1 MAEFIEF
8 LQGELLLTGTL
19 LALIVLLIV
28 NLYGDKFKKYEVVD
42 TNGAITLMDDDSLI
56 ILDVREEKERSSG
69 FIKSDIHIPMA
80 QVKTK
85 LDSLDKSKKILA
97 YCRTGS
103 RSNRIAELLCRN
115 QFENVYTLKGG
126 FDAWQKA
133 GLPITK

>member
-1 MAEFIEF
+1 MAEFIAF

-19 LALIVLLIV
+19 LALIVMLIV

-42 TNGAITLMDDDSLI
+42 TNGAISLMDDDDLI

-85 LDSLDKSKKILA
+85 LDSLDKSKKILT
-97 YCRTGS
+97 YCRNGS
-103 RSNRIAELLCRN
+103 HSNRIACLL
-115 QFENVYTLKGG
+115 YTSPSPRDLSTSRMPSS
-126 FDAWQKA
+126 A
-133 GLPITK
+133 

>member
-1 MAEFIEF
+1 MIEFIEF

-19 LALIVLLIV
+19 LALIVLLMV
-28 NLYGDKFKKYEVVD
+28 NIYGDKFKKYEVVD
-42 TNGAITLMDDDSLI
+42 TNGAISLMDDDDLI

-80 QVKTK
+80 QVKAK
-85 LDSLDKSKKILA
+85 LDSLDKSKKILT
-97 YCRTGS
+97 YCRTGN

-126 FDAWQKA
+126 FDDWQKA

>member
-8 LQGELLLTGTL
+8 LQGGLLLTGTL

-42 TNGAITLMDDDSLI
+42 TNGAISLMDDDDLI

-69 FIKSDIHIPMA
+69 FIKSDIHLPMA
-80 QVKTK
+80 QVKAK

-133 GLPITK
+133 GLPIKK

>member
-1 MAEFIEF
+1 MIEIIEF
-8 LQGELLLTGTL
+8 LQDELLLTGTL

-28 NLYGDKFKKYEVVD
+28 NIYGDKFKKYEVVD
-42 TNGAITLMDDDSLI
+42 TNGAISLMDDDDLI

-80 QVKTK
+80 KVKTK

-97 YCRTGS
+97 YCRTGT

-115 QFENVYTLKGG
+115 QFQNVYTLKGG

-133 GLPITK
+133 GLPIKK

>member
-28 NLYGDKFKKYEVVD
+28 NIYGDKFRKYEVVD

-69 FIKSDIHIPMA
+69 FIKSDTHIPMA
-80 QVKTK
+80 KVKAK

-133 GLPITK
+133 GLPIKK

>member
-1 MAEFIEF
+1 MTELIEF

-42 TNGAITLMDDDSLI
+42 TNGAISLMDDDDLI

-85 LDSLDKSKKILA
+85 LDSLDKSKK
-97 YCRTGS
+97 Y
-103 RSNRIAELLCRN
+103 
-115 QFENVYTLKGG
+115 
-126 FDAWQKA
+126 
-133 GLPITK
+133 LPIVELVLALIA